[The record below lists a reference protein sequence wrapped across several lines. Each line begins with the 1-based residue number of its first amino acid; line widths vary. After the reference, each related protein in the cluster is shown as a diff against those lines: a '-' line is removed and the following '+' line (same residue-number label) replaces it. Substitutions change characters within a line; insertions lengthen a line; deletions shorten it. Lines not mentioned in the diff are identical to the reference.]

1 MWQRISAQLADRVVN
16 IFVVAAKP
24 INPVRYKRRSPA
36 ACPIGA
42 RNPRVSSSISE
53 HMYPP
58 GEDRDSPILRPWLN
72 SAMQAANVQTAVELS
87 SLTGTKSVTLGTYLR
102 GRTIPP
108 LQKC

>member
-1 MWQRISAQLADRVVN
+1 MGPTGPCHGDSDAPFAGEVHSFSRCRRGFESQARYSFPPTGDR
-16 IFVVAAKP
+16 
-24 INPVRYKRRSPA
+24 
-36 ACPIGA
+36 
-42 RNPRVSSSISE
+42 RVSAAISG

-58 GEDRDSPILRPWLN
+58 GEDRDSTYPPAMLN
-72 SAMQAANVQTAVELS
+72 SAMQTANVQTSVELS